1 MGKPH
6 FRQVIF
12 LKLGIEGLDRC
23 RCAQC
28 INMAL
33 QGNFVALKKLIEGP
47 GLLRLDLFH
56 DFLSGSGSFN
66 FGSTLYDTAQ
76 SQRFTLAGL
85 V

>member
-1 MGKPH
+1 
-6 FRQVIF
+6 
-12 LKLGIEGLDRC
+12 
-23 RCAQC
+23 
-28 INMAL
+28 MAL